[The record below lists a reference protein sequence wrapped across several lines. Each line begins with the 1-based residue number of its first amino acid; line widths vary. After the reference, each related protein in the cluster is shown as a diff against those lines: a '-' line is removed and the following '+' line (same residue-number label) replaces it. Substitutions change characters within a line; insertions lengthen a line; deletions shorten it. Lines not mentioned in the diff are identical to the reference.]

1 MPVSDFCILCVYF
14 TIVLFSFH
22 WILQQQ
28 FHCHFFVNTFIL
40 CISIFKDM
48 FLACFR
54 HPCTLS
60 LGIMAPKVFFGSDRY
75 YYFSSID
82 SAAGGESIKSTAIFL
97 VALSCA
103 QIVVRLTDS
112 LTKIFRYGDVR
123 NSETVKLAGLEY
135 VLDEIFLVWML
146 YVLYNTTLEISRD
159 EYYGRSGDRGG
170 LIRQN
175 RWQLWWKSPGL
186 IFFWILYTIFVS
198 VSTVLVLIGM
208 SSFFGVSSRTENY
221 IYADSKVHATNDLLL
236 LTGIAVVLR
245 PKPIEHYQHEI
256 FRSDV
261 NNDNE
266 GGISNTDIDYSLLP
280 VEREDNT
287 DYNNEE
293 GGGEETTFEM
303 ITNTSSS
310 NEAVGII

>member
-1 MPVSDFCILCVYF
+1 
-14 TIVLFSFH
+14 
-22 WILQQQ
+22 
-28 FHCHFFVNTFIL
+28 
-40 CISIFKDM
+40 
-48 FLACFR
+48 
-54 HPCTLS
+54 
-60 LGIMAPKVFFGSDRY
+60 MAPKVFFGSDRY